1 MSAIQSALQNL
12 NSVIG
17 QLEHSVETME
27 MARRGEQRDMF
38 ASAPSNE
45 NGQASAVSGEL
56 IAQRLDSA
64 IEKVEK
70 LLDEESAA

>member
-1 MSAIQSALQNL
+1 MALK
-12 NSVIG
+12 S
-17 QLEHSVETME
+17 
-27 MARRGEQRDMF
+27 EQRDMF

-45 NGQASAVSGEL
+45 NGQTSAVSGEL

-70 LLDEESAA
+70 LLEE